1 MLSAGNYSKA
11 AGDKKEQP
19 PEGPHMARVVGLTDL
34 GHQPEWEYQG
44 KTQKSQFKMTLTY
57 ELVGT
62 EMADTGMPFWV
73 SEDINVNDFEP
84 KPGQEGKPA
93 TMMLRVR
100 AIDLNNE
107 TNDGKD
113 LSKLLDKPAMVMVKL
128 NEKGYVKIKQES
140 VSSVPIGI
148 DVPPLRNST
157 FAFDL
162 SDPDVNLFDSMSE
175 FAQGKIKRAI
185 NYPADKLE
193 PKF

>member
-1 MLSAGNYSKA
+1 MLSAGNYSKT

-44 KTQKSQFKMTLTY
+44 KTQKSQYKMELTY
-57 ELVGT
+57 ELVG
-62 EMADTGMPFWV
+62 ADMEDGRPFHV

-84 KPGQEGKPA
+84 KPGQEGKPS

-107 TNDGKD
+107 TSDGKD
-113 LSKLLDKPAMVMVKL
+113 LSKLLDKPAMVTVKL

-140 VSSVPIGI
+140 VSSVPMGFE
-148 DVPPLRNST
+148 VPPLRNDAY
-157 FAFDL
+157 AFDL
-162 SDPDVNLFDSMSE
+162 SAPDPTLFESMSE
-175 FAQGKIKRAI
+175 FKQGKILRALNCPDSLKI
-185 NYPADKLE
+185 P
-193 PKF
+193 F